1 MTRLLA
7 LLLALSTTEALAA
20 KRINVSNKSCDEIKQ
35 IMTQEKA
42 PVLLVF
48 ESKRVAGLD
57 RYGLYVSN
65 PRFCRAPQVASTR
78 RISSS
83 TGACSLYAC
92 VDSGRGGGR

>member
-1 MTRLLA
+1 MLRLLA
-7 LLLALSTTEALAA
+7 FVLVLSATDAMAA
-20 KRINVSNKSCDEIKQ
+20 KRIDVSNKSCDAIKQ
-35 IMTQEKA
+35 IMTQERA

-48 ESKRVAGLD
+48 ESKRIAGLD
-57 RYGLYVSN
+57 RYGLYVSDS
-65 PRFCRAPQVASTR
+65 RFCRAPQVASTR